1 MRNRPIILGATA
13 MLVAAAAFAAEP
25 TRWLNVHVN
34 AVEDQTEVELHL
46 PFALVATALESV
58 HGHGLEGGKVSLGN
72 HHVDVD
78 WPAIL
83 AEVRRSPDGL
93 AVKVRETDGAV
104 VVTKQ
109 GGMILVTADEVDGE
123 KAHVEVRVPE
133 LLLDAI
139 VVDDDNRLDLKALVG
154 ALERFGTG
162 ELVRV
167 TAPDAN
173 VRIWVE

>member
-1 MRNRPIILGATA
+1 MRNRPIILGAAA
-13 MLVAAAAFAAEP
+13 MLVAAAAFGTEP

>member
-1 MRNRPIILGATA
+1 MRTRSIIPAAAA
-13 MLVAAAAFAAEP
+13 MLVAATAFAAEP
-25 TRWLNVHVN
+25 TRWLNVQVN

-58 HGHGLEGGKVSLGN
+58 HGHGLEGGKVSLGHCN
-72 HHVDVD
+72 VDID

-93 AVKVRETDGAV
+93 AVKVKETDGSV

-109 GGMILVTADEVDGE
+109 GGIVLVTADEVDGE
-123 KAHVEVRVPE
+123 LAHVEVRLPE
-133 LLLDAI
+133 QLLDAF
-139 VVDDDNRLDLKALVG
+139 VVDENDRLDLKALVG

>member
-1 MRNRPIILGATA
+1 MIPAAAAI
-13 MLVAAAAFAAEP
+13 LVAAAAFGAEP

-58 HGHGLEGGKVSLGN
+58 HGHGLEGGKVCLGD

-83 AEVRRSPDGL
+83 AEVRRAPEGQY
-93 AVKVRETDGAV
+93 VKVRETDGAV

-109 GGMILVTADEVDGE
+109 GGIVLVTVDEMDGDE
-123 KAHVEVRVPE
+123 AHVEVRLPE
-133 LLLDAI
+133 QLLDAI
-139 VVDDDNRLDLKALVG
+139 VVDEHDRLDLKALVG
-154 ALERFGTG
+154 ALERFGAG

>member
-1 MRNRPIILGATA
+1 MRCRPIILAATA
-13 MLVAAAAFAAEP
+13 ILVAAAAFGAEP

-58 HGHGLEGGKVSLGN
+58 HGHGLEGGKVHLCHSD
-72 HHVDVD
+72 VDVD
-78 WPAIL
+78 WEAIL

-93 AVKVRETDGAV
+93 AVKVKETEGSV

-109 GGMILVTADEVDGE
+109 GGIVLITVDEVDGE
-123 KAHVEVRVPE
+123 ATHVEVRVPE
-133 LLLDAI
+133 QLLDAF
-139 VVDDDNRLDLKALVG
+139 VVDENDRLDLKALVG

>member
-1 MRNRPIILGATA
+1 MRARVSVLAA
-13 MLVAAAAFAAEP
+13 ASVLVASTAFGAEP

-34 AVEDQTEVELHL
+34 AIEDRTEVELHL

-58 HGHGLEGGKVSLGN
+58 HGHGLEGGKVTLCHG
-72 HHVDVD
+72 HADVD

-83 AEVRRSPDGL
+83 AEVRRSPDGM
-93 AVKVRETDGAV
+93 AVKVRETDGSV
-104 VVTKQ
+104 IVTKQ
-109 GGMILVTADEVDGE
+109 AGTVLVTVDETHGE
-123 KAHVEVRVPE
+123 RTHVEVRLPE
-133 LLLDAI
+133 QLLDAI
-139 VVDDDNRLDLKALVG
+139 VVDEHDRLDLKALVG

>member
-1 MRNRPIILGATA
+1 MRTRSIIPAAAA
-13 MLVAAAAFAAEP
+13 MLVAATAFAAEP

-58 HGHGLEGGKVSLGN
+58 HGHGLEGGKVSLGHCN
-72 HHVDVD
+72 VDID

-93 AVKVRETDGAV
+93 AVKVKETDGSV

-109 GGMILVTADEVDGE
+109 GGIVLVTADEVDGE
-123 KAHVEVRVPE
+123 LAHVEVRLPE
-133 LLLDAI
+133 QLLDAF
-139 VVDDDNRLDLKALVG
+139 VVDENDRLDLKALVG

>member
-1 MRNRPIILGATA
+1 
-13 MLVAAAAFAAEP
+13 
-25 TRWLNVHVN
+25 
-34 AVEDQTEVELHL
+34 
-46 PFALVATALESV
+46 
-58 HGHGLEGGKVSLGN
+58 
-72 HHVDVD
+72 
-78 WPAIL
+78 
-83 AEVRRSPDGL
+83 
-93 AVKVRETDGAV
+93 
-104 VVTKQ
+104 
-109 GGMILVTADEVDGE
+109 MILVTADEVDGE

>member
-25 TRWLNVHVN
+25 TRWLNVQVN

-58 HGHGLEGGKVSLGN
+58 HGHGLEGGKVSLGHCN
-72 HHVDVD
+72 VDID

-93 AVKVRETDGAV
+93 AVKVKETDGSV

-109 GGMILVTADEVDGE
+109 GGIVLVTADEVDGE
-123 KAHVEVRVPE
+123 LAHVEVRLPE
-133 LLLDAI
+133 QLLDAF
-139 VVDDDNRLDLKALVG
+139 VVDENDRLDLKALVG

>member
-1 MRNRPIILGATA
+1 MRNRPIILGAAA
-13 MLVAAAAFAAEP
+13 MLVAAAAFGAEP

-34 AVEDQTEVELHL
+34 AVEDKTEVELHL

-58 HGHGLEGGKVSLGN
+58 HGHGLEGGKVCLGT
-72 HHVDVD
+72 HDVDVD
-78 WPAIL
+78 WQAIL

-93 AVKVRETDGAV
+93 AVKVKETDGSV

-109 GGMILVTADEVDGE
+109 AGMVLVTVDEVDGE
-123 KAHVEVRVPE
+123 QAHVEVRLPE
-133 LLLDAI
+133 QLLDAF
-139 VVDDDNRLDLKALVG
+139 VVDEQDRLDLKALVG
-154 ALERFGTG
+154 ALERFGAG

-167 TAPDAN
+167 TAPDAH